1 MGSVRWET
9 KLIIGFDVRRTE
21 VTGVTF
27 KETQKM
33 NWKSYKH
40 GLRVE
45 AVPCKNC
52 SGQEVEMAVDL
63 LQ

>member
-1 MGSVRWET
+1 
-9 KLIIGFDVRRTE
+9 

-27 KETQKM
+27 KDPQKR
-33 NWKSYKH
+33 NWESYKH
-40 GLRVE
+40 ELRVE

-52 SGQEVEMAVDL
+52 PRKEVEMAVNL